1 MSRAGR
7 LRRAAAGALSAV
19 AALALAGCGVRGT
32 TVPVDAGGAPSRVS
46 CEVRERNA
54 AQEAPDRIPATVY
67 LVCSGSLVPVT
78 RTVPRTAER
87 PARTAALRAAQALLG
102 ELRRPPSPREE
113 EAGFAS
119 AVPEDLTVAAAR
131 PGDPAGTLRLSVPPD
146 ALPSFAL
153 AQLACT
159 WGDSPALGRHRAAVL
174 GGPDDT
180 APHRYACTAD
190 VRAHPDAGRDTVT
203 ETPIVP

>member
-1 MSRAGR
+1 MSRDGR
-7 LRRAAAGALSAV
+7 LRRPAAGALTAV
-19 AALALAGCGVRGT
+19 AALTLAGCGVRGT

-46 CEVRERNA
+46 CEVRERGA
-54 AQEAPDRIPATVY
+54 DEQGPDRIPARVY
-67 LVCSGSLVPVT
+67 LVCGGALVPVA
-78 RTVPRTAER
+78 RTVPRTADR
-87 PARTAALRAAQALLG
+87 PADTVRLRAARALLD

-119 AVPEDLTVAAAR
+119 AVPEDLTIAGAR
-131 PGDPAGTLRLSVPPD
+131 PGDPSGTLRLSVPPD

-159 WGDSPALGRHRAAVL
+159 FGDSAPLGHPRRAIL
-174 GGPDDT
+174 GGPDD
-180 APHRYACTAD
+180 AEPHRYACTAD
-190 VRAHPDAGRDTVT
+190 VRAHPDTGRDTVE